1 VLWQQIVNG
10 LSIGAIYA
18 LMAVGLTIIFGI
30 MRVVNFAHGEFYM
43 LGAYF
48 VWMATAAHLGY
59 LVGLPVA
66 IISVMIVG
74 ALFEMTV
81 LRRLRDA
88 SVTIVMM
95 STIALWILTQNAA
108 LLIWGPVAKTIPTP
122 FGNDPLVL
130 GSAQILPHRLVTAA
144 AAIGLILLTRGY
156 FQYSRFGRAM
166 RATYQ
171 DREIAA
177 AFGIDVRK
185 VNTATFMIG
194 TGLAGA
200 AGALIGPIFL
210 ATPVMGDF
218 PALKSFAVVILGG
231 LGNFLGAI
239 VGGLLLGV
247 IEALAAG
254 YVSSQYQDA
263 IAFAM
268 VIIVLIVK
276 PRGLFGDERL

>member
-1 VLWQQIVNG
+1 
-10 LSIGAIYA
+10 
-18 LMAVGLTIIFGI
+18 
-30 MRVVNFAHGEFYM
+30 VNFAHGEFYM

-59 LVGLPVA
+59 VLGVPTAIVA
-66 IISVMIVG
+66 VMILG
-74 ALFEMTV
+74 GLFEITV

-108 LLIWGPVAKTIPTP
+108 LLVWGPVAKTIPTP
-122 FGNDPLVL
+122 FGDSPLVL
-130 GSAQILPHRLVTAA
+130 GGAHILPQRLATAL
-144 AAIGLILLTRGY
+144 AAIGLILLTRA
-156 FQYSRFGRAM
+156 FIQYSRFGKAM

-177 AFGIDVRK
+177 AFGIKVRRI
-185 VNTATFMIG
+185 NTATFMIG

-210 ATPVMGDF
+210 ASPAMGDF

-247 IEALAAG
+247 VEALAAG

-268 VIIVLIVK
+268 VIVVLAVR
-276 PRGLFGDERL
+276 PRGLFNDERL